1 MTPQEIKADLREQKR
16 DIKNGIESGVLSPSR
31 SGVDWSKRLA
41 EIDRQL
47 LSAAPSL
54 D

>member
-16 DIKNGIESGVLSPSR
+16 DIKNALKRGVSPFR
-31 SGVDWSKRLA
+31 SGVDWHKRIK

-47 LSAAPSL
+47 LSL

>member
-1 MTPQEIKADLREQKR
+1 MTPEEIKADLREQKR
-16 DIKNGIESGVLSPSR
+16 DIQNGLKSGILPTR
-31 SGVDWSKRLA
+31 SGVDWHKRLA

-47 LSAAPSL
+47 RSATPLL